1 MPMVAEDNGISKAR
15 LVTSREPKVR
25 VKAGEPGSVGDQAL
39 MDAVFMIGAAWLA
52 LFLLGFSLR
61 GSNV

>member
-1 MPMVAEDNGISKAR
+1 MVAEDNGISKMR

-25 VKAGEPGSVGDQAL
+25 VKGGEPGSLGDQAL
-39 MDAVFMIGAAWLA
+39 MDAIAMIAIAWVA
-52 LFLLGFSLR
+52 LLLLGFSLR